1 MRRWMFGLA
10 VGALLASGALA
21 AEREGMM
28 RHGMMGMLERFSPED
43 LDAFTDARIAAFH
56 AGLKLSPDQEKMW
69 PPAEEAMRALVRLRR
84 DQVRAWRESRG
95 QARDDIPGLLR
106 AMADRQSTRADR
118 PISCHSGCM
127 TRRFVPSARPPW
139 KAVPQRSPEG
149 PKPRG
154 RMSARRR
161 AWDAVS
167 EVASS
172 LSDSGLRPSAASD
185 HAGQP

>member
-10 VGALLASGALA
+10 VGAFLASGALA

-69 PPAEEAMRALVRLRR
+69 PPAEEAMRGLVRLRR

-106 AMADRQSTRADR
+106 AMADRQSTRADALRKLADAAAPLYASLDEGQKRRLRMLARMMR
-118 PISCHSGCM
+118 PHFGGM
-127 TRRFVPSARPPW
+127 HHAMRDRGDRPP
-139 KAVPQRSPEG
+139 VDE
-149 PKPRG
+149 
-154 RMSARRR
+154 
-161 AWDAVS
+161 
-167 EVASS
+167 
-172 LSDSGLRPSAASD
+172 
-185 HAGQP
+185 